1 MIISLCREFDALTK
15 LPKSALLT
23 RDLLPKVKDAHTT
36 VSKEETHRSVPESF
50 VVSESKLNATSFA
63 AKSFNNT
70 KSKIRHTIDRCY
82 EIIGFPA
89 GFKRNPN
96 FRKQNFNANVDV
108 KVGHLSLMAIS
119 GSL

>member
-15 LPKSALLT
+15 LPKCVCEVKCSCDASKELVFHQQLIKLMQFLMGLDDCYQPIRSALLT

-36 VSKEETHRSVPESF
+36 ISKEETHRGVLESF

-70 KSKIRHTIDRCY
+70 K
-82 EIIGFPA
+82 
-89 GFKRNPN
+89 
-96 FRKQNFNANVDV
+96 
-108 KVGHLSLMAIS
+108 
-119 GSL
+119 